1 MLRVLTYHRVAELKD
16 GLALNPFL
24 SSAAPETFARQMRYL
39 AEYYHVIA
47 MKDVL
52 RAVETGTRLSSRSVL
67 LTFDDAYQDFG
78 EIAWPILKRYRLPAT
93 LFVPTAYPGQP
104 HLSFWWD
111 RLYRAV
117 DCTSLRELRDTPL
130 GALRLDTAA
139 RRHRSL
145 RKMQDYVKRFPH
157 GEAMAIVDE
166 ICARLG
172 EKSTNQESVLNW
184 DQLRQLAKEGVT
196 LGAHTRTHPIMTQ
209 LTPVQIREEIVGSQQ
224 DLKREVGNVLPIF
237 SYPSGSHDD
246 VVVSILKK
254 EGFVLA
260 FTTLD
265 GQNDLSSADLLRL
278 RRTNISRRT
287 SLPIFRL
294 RLLRWVAYLDMWRHR
309 NERSVGQH
317 SPVKGTL

>member
-1 MLRVLTYHRVAELKD
+1 MLRVLTYHRVADPKD

-24 SSAAPETFARQMRYL
+24 ISATPATFARQMRYL
-39 AEYYHVIA
+39 AEHYHVVA
-47 MKDVL
+47 MEDVL
-52 RAVETGTRLSSRSVL
+52 RAVEQGVHLPSRSIL
-67 LTFDDAYQDFG
+67 LTFDNAYCDFG
-78 EIAWPILKRYRLPAT
+78 EIAWPILKRYRLPVT
-93 LFVPTAYPGQP
+93 LFVPTAYPEHP
-104 HLSFWWD
+104 DWAFWWD

-117 DCTSLRELRDTPL
+117 AYTSLTELHDTPL
-130 GALRLDTAA
+130 ETLPLDTAS
-139 RRHRSL
+139 HRQDSL
-145 RKMQDYVKRFPH
+145 RKMQDYVKTFPH
-157 GEAMAIVDE
+157 QEAMVLVDE

-172 EKSTNQESVLNW
+172 EKQTDQMSVLNW

-209 LTPVQIREEIVGSQQ
+209 LPSAQIYEEIVGAQQ

-254 EGFVLA
+254 EGFLLA

-265 GQNDLSSADLLRL
+265 GQNDLNSADLLRL

-294 RLLRWVAYLDMWRHR
+294 RLLRCVSYLDMWRHR
-309 NERSVGQH
+309 NEPSAGHR
-317 SPVKGTL
+317 TLLR